1 MAPDTV
7 AQVCEPFAQSARAIA
22 SKKSGP
28 GIGVA
33 VVHKLVEGL
42 GGTVVAKSA
51 GIGQLRR
58 RAASPR
64 A

>member
-22 SKKSGP
+22 FKKSGL
-28 GIGVA
+28 GIGAA
-33 VVHKLVEGL
+33 VIHKPVEGR

-58 RAASPR
+58 RAASSR